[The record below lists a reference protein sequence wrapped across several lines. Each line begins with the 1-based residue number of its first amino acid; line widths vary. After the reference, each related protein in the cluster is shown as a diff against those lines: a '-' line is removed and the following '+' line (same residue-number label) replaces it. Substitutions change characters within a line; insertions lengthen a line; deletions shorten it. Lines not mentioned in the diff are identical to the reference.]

1 MSTISAPPDDQT
13 YLKSKKSTSNLKLLV
28 AGAAALSF
36 VLGAVVATAT
46 SAGAAAQPAAFTAAY
61 DLVDDD
67 SASLSSHN
75 DLGS

>member
-1 MSTISAPPDDQT
+1 MSTISALPDDQT
-13 YLKSKKSTSNLKLLV
+13 YLKAPKKSTSNLKLLV

-46 SAGAAAQPAAFTAAY
+46 SAGVAAQPAAFSAAY

-67 SASLSSHN
+67 SAASL
-75 DLGS
+75 